1 MEKKKEMPENGKR
14 ALRSRLDE
22 GGLAGSNKFNSDLW
36 RLNTLKF
43 FREIFNEQN
52 VTIDYLKIDIE
63 GWEWESMDTAIK
75 DGSLK
80 KVKQIGIEFHR
91 TGSITKSY
99 YLEKLNFFS
108 RLHNAGFRKWHTH
121 LNVPCGT
128 RLSDLTKRSIYMCHE
143 LYFINV
149 FY

>member
-1 MEKKKEMPENGKR
+1 MEKRRMCQKTERGPYGVDWIK
-14 ALRSRLDE
+14 
-22 GGLAGSNKFNSDLW
+22 
-36 RLNTLKF
+36 
-43 FREIFNEQN
+43 

-63 GWEWESMDTAIK
+63 SWEWESMDTALN

-121 LNVPCGT
+121 LNAEAS
-128 RLSDLTKRSIYMCHE
+128 RLACKAKQQFRKLFPKDYVTVSRCYQVI
-143 LYFINV
+143 
-149 FY
+149 

>member
-1 MEKKKEMPENGKR
+1 MQTHKR
-14 ALRSRLDE
+14 NNSIYFYSE
-22 GGLAGSNKFNSDLW
+22 GLAGSNDSNSDIGQ
-36 RLNTLKF
+36 LNTLKS
-43 FREIFNEQN
+43 FRETFDEQN

-63 GWEWESMDTAIK
+63 GWEWESMDTALN

-91 TGSITKSY
+91 IGYIAKSY

-128 RLSDLTKRSIYMCHE
+128 RLSDLTKRPIFICHE
-143 LYFINV
+143 LYFINIH
-149 FY
+149 Y